1 MLSLYLA
8 IFFFFSVRTK
18 QSSNPVWILKS
29 KSWNPVRE
37 CRVFCVLLPSLFSPS
52 KIKLFFFRILVLFSR
67 AGRNVTKNSHGVK
80 GMTFKKDR
88 STIFVYFDGSWV
100 FLKVIYNIGFK
111 NISPFRMFLLKSFA
125 TENLPR
131 QFKHNKTIVSVCS
144 GRKRCLGNYSL
155 W

>member
-1 MLSLYLA
+1 MQQGRQKSFSLPFKVQLLPGFIFSPYHRTGSFTLY
-8 IFFFFSVRTK
+8 INLCFHYIQQSFFFFLMRTK

-80 GMTFKKDR
+80 GMTFKKDC
-88 STIFVYFDGSWV
+88 STIFVYFDGSW
-100 FLKVIYNIGFK
+100 I
-111 NISPFRMFLLKSFA
+111 
-125 TENLPR
+125 
-131 QFKHNKTIVSVCS
+131 
-144 GRKRCLGNYSL
+144 RCYI
-155 W
+155 